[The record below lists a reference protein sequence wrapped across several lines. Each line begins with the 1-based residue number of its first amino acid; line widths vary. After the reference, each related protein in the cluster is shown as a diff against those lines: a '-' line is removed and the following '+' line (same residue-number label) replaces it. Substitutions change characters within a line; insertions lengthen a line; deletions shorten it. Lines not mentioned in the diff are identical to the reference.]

1 MIRVLLSGGM
11 DSAICLAWATRQRL
25 PVGRS
30 YDSDLDV
37 VDAVGFHYGQRH
49 AVQELEAARKIASAC
64 RVRFRVQTLNIDGAS
79 SLTGEG
85 ELNGSSVV
93 VPRRNFK
100 MLQAAA
106 LMQPFPD
113 ALVVGAC
120 ADDAEEFA
128 DCRRPTLDRIQQQ
141 IGVPVWSPLVNL
153 CKRDAVAFGKRH
165 HATNLI
171 VMSWSCYAG
180 GAAPCGEC
188 DACLARERGLS

>member
-25 PVGRS
+25 RVGRR

-49 AVQELEAARKIASAC
+49 AVQELEAARKIASTC
-64 RVRFRVQTLNIDGAS
+64 RVRFRVQALDIDGAS

-93 VPRRNFK
+93 VPGRNFK

-113 ALVVGAC
+113 ALVIGAC
-120 ADDAEEFA
+120 ADDAEVFE

-141 IGVPVWSPLVNL
+141 IRVPVWSPLVDL
-153 CKRDAVAFGKRH
+153 CKRDAVALGKRH

-171 VMSWSCYAG
+171 IMSWSCYAG